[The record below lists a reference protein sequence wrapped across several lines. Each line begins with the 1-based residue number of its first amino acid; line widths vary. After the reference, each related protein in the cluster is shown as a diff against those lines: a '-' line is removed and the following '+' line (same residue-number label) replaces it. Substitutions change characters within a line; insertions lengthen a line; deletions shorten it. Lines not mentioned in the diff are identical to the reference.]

1 MTDFLLII
9 QEQKLQILSDK
20 TYFCSPIEKDLR
32 KGIGN
37 IITMRPIQDAFPLLQ
52 SPKKI
57 FITTHHKPDGDA
69 IGSMLGLCHYLTKK
83 GHHVT
88 PVSPGEIPEFLAW
101 MPGVDLMLN
110 YEALP
115 NESLAALSEADLI
128 FCVDFNDYSRTKHLE
143 QPLAA
148 ATQPKI
154 LIDHHLFPKPV
165 WDYGMSIPEKS
176 STCEMVYDFIN
187 LCNDNAL
194 IDLDIATCLY
204 TGLMT
209 DTGSFKFP
217 ITTAS
222 VHTMAADLK
231 RRGLDHTRIH
241 EEVYDSWSE
250 GRMRFLGYVL
260 IEKME
265 VFHKYNSALIAL
277 SRKDLNL
284 FKAQNGDTEGL
295 VNYPLS
301 ITGIKFATLITE
313 RSDEVKMSF
322 RSKGDFDVSK
332 FAREHFEGG
341 GHFNASGGRTKLSFI
356 ETIAYFKKILSDIH
370 PR

>member
-1 MTDFLLII
+1 M
-9 QEQKLQILSDK
+9 Q
-20 TYFCSPIEKDLR
+20 
-32 KGIGN
+32 
-37 IITMRPIQDAFPLLQ
+37 PIQDNFPLLRT
-52 SPKKI
+52 PRKI

-69 IGSMLGLCHYLTKK
+69 IGSMLALSHYLTKK

-88 PVSPGEIPEFLAW
+88 PVSPGEIPDFLAW
-101 MPGVDLMLN
+101 MPGVAGMLN
-110 YEALP
+110 YEEQP
-115 NESLAALSEADLI
+115 KESLEALTNADFI
-128 FCVDFNDYSRTKHLE
+128 FCVDFNDFNRTKHLE

-165 WDYGMSIPEKS
+165 WNYGVSIPDKS

-187 LCNDNAL
+187 LCGDNNL
-194 IDLDIATCLY
+194 IDQDIATCLY
-204 TGLMT
+204 TGVMT

-217 ITTAS
+217 ITTAA
-222 VHTMAADLK
+222 VHSMVADLM
-231 RRGLDHTRIH
+231 RHGLDHTRIH

-265 VFHKYNSALIAL
+265 VFRKYNSALIAL

-284 FKAQNGDTEGL
+284 FKAQSGDTEGL

-301 ITGIKFATLITE
+301 IAGIKFATLITE
-313 RSDEVKMSF
+313 RTDEVKLSF
-322 RSKGDFDVSK
+322 RSKGNFDVSS
-332 FAREHFEGG
+332 FAKNYFDGG
-341 GHFNASGGRTKLSFI
+341 GHFNASGGRTKTSFI

-370 PR
+370 PQ

>member
-1 MTDFLLII
+1 
-9 QEQKLQILSDK
+9 
-20 TYFCSPIEKDLR
+20 
-32 KGIGN
+32 
-37 IITMRPIQDAFPLLQ
+37 MRPIQDAFPLLHT
-52 SPKKI
+52 PKKI

-69 IGSMLGLCHYLTKK
+69 IGSMLALWHYLTKK

-88 PVSPGEIPEFLAW
+88 AVSPGEVPEFLMW
-101 MPGVDLMLN
+101 MPGAAHMLN
-110 YEALP
+110 YEEQP
-115 NESLAALSEADLI
+115 KESVAALTDSDLL
-128 FCVDFNDYSRTKHLE
+128 FCLDFNDYTRTKHLTPYLE
-143 QPLAA
+143 A

-165 WDYGMSIPEKS
+165 WDFGLSIPEKS

-187 LCNDNAL
+187 MHGGNTL
-194 IDLDIATCLY
+194 IDLDIAACLY

-222 VHTMAADLK
+222 VHMMAADLIH
-231 RRGLDHTRIH
+231 RGLDHTRIH
-241 EEVYDSWSE
+241 EHVYDSWSE

-265 VFHKYNSALIAL
+265 VFHKYNSALISL

-284 FKAQNGDTEGL
+284 FKAQSGDTEGL

-301 ITGIKFATLITE
+301 ISGIEFATLITE
-313 RSDEVKMSF
+313 RSDEVKLSF
-322 RSKGDFDVSK
+322 RSKGTFDVSS
-332 FAREHFEGG
+332 FAREYFDGG
-341 GHFNASGGRTKLSFI
+341 GHFNASGGRTKTTFI

-370 PR
+370 PK

>member
-1 MTDFLLII
+1 
-9 QEQKLQILSDK
+9 
-20 TYFCSPIEKDLR
+20 
-32 KGIGN
+32 
-37 IITMRPIQDAFPLLQ
+37 MRQIQDVFPLLQ
-52 SPKKI
+52 SPKHI

-69 IGSMLGLCHYLTKK
+69 IGSMLGLYHYLTKK
-83 GHHVT
+83 GHKVT
-88 PVSPGEIPEFLAW
+88 PVSPGEIPDFLSW
-101 MPGVDLMLN
+101 MPGVTAMYN
-110 YEALP
+110 YEFQPKEAL
-115 NESLAALSEADLI
+115 EALKTADLI
-128 FCVDFNDYSRTKHLE
+128 FCLDFNDFSRTKHLE
-143 QPLAA
+143 QALADA
-148 ATQPKI
+148 NQPKI

-187 LCNDNAL
+187 LCGDNAL
-194 IDLDIATCLY
+194 IDLDIAACLY
-204 TGLMT
+204 TGVMT

-217 ITTAS
+217 ITSAS
-222 VHTMAADLK
+222 VHAMVSDLK
-231 RRGLDHTRIH
+231 HRGLDHTRIH

-250 GRMRFLGYVL
+250 DRMRFLGYVL

-284 FKAQNGDTEGL
+284 FKTQNGDTEGL

-313 RSDEVKMSF
+313 RTDEVKMSF
-322 RSKGDFDVSK
+322 RSKGDFDVSS
-332 FAREHFEGG
+332 FARQYFDGG
-341 GHFNASGGRTKLSFI
+341 GHFNASGGRTKTSFI